1 MKKIIIISICF
12 CLSILSCAQKTQD
25 CDCNRTTDNKYDEKR
40 LPQDICIPCGDYKI
54 SYCYPK
60 EDLNGDG
67 LKDFFFLWKKNKAS
81 IGDTTY
87 ISIYFQNPDST
98 YTLVKTLNNLFPL
111 FEGYDKMYHLLKI
124 EDIPIKYQK
133 TFERYF
139 ELYDGEYPMYLNY
152 FSISSEGITLAM
164 PEDAADVTI
173 VKYRYDEQIKN
184 WVYDK
189 AYLHCKYPDIPDVP
203 KDYSKYLG
211 PTIDNFDYLFWDKMD
226 YISK

>member
-1 MKKIIIISICF
+1 
-12 CLSILSCAQKTQD
+12 
-25 CDCNRTTDNKYDEKR
+25 
-40 LPQDICIPCGDYKI
+40 
-54 SYCYPK
+54 
-60 EDLNGDG
+60 
-67 LKDFFFLWKKNKAS
+67 
-81 IGDTTY
+81 
-87 ISIYFQNPDST
+87 
-98 YTLVKTLNNLFPL
+98 LVKTLNNLFPL

-226 YISK
+226 